1 MVKEYLFLNLKLY
14 GWIMMTSFLQKRYN
28 QDELEKNDSEGR
40 SAKLSVTHLQS
51 LNNIL
56 WYH

>member
-14 GWIMMTSFLQKRYN
+14 GWIMMTSFLQKRDN
-28 QDELEKNDSEGR
+28 RDELEKNDSEER

-56 WYH
+56 WHH